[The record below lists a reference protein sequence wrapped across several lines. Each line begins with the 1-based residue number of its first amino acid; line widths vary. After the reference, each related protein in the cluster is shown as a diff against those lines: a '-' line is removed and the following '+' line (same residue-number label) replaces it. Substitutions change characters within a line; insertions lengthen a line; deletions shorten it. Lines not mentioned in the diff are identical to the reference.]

1 MIWAKDRGILAKIM
15 GLAVFFLCFG
25 LPTQAQRQQAINN
38 QRDIQLELGLAG
50 NIVTGHWN
58 PLRISMRDQPASTLI
73 IRMDVGNLREGERW
87 LEYRADLAAG
97 SGRFTFE
104 DDIFIPA
111 WRSLVWQVRSQE
123 TTATTGTTARTS
135 TIFMTGSLSPQNRQ
149 DEKLDL
155 VISSEAGRYP
165 ALLGAGTRVIEIEA
179 QDLPLRSAAYDG
191 VARLLIV
198 DSLAEPIS
206 GKALLAAAVA
216 GTQVGIRDNPNNAA
230 TLEPLQGIMPHAAQP
245 LGAGW
250 LLRLESANDWQQ
262 PLDKEAFYAQIQQLY
277 PLEFS
282 RPMAASVV
290 AIAIFIYGLLV
301 FIMLRWLGEL
311 GLLSA
316 WLLALLLTPLS
327 LLWLSNNRSN
337 RQQQHSIR
345 IEAGGL
351 AQQQLYSEIFNLKAS
366 SLHLPQA
373 YVPKVIEGE
382 ATWLWR
388 DNATLLENE
397 AGSYLSLRGR
407 PSLERADKTETD
419 IVETDTTDVATE
431 DISDSFTNLP
441 TNSRVL
447 REGNDIRLILSNP

>member
-1 MIWAKDRGILAKIM
+1 MYMIWAKDRGILAKIM
-15 GLAVFFLCFG
+15 GLTVFFLCFG
-25 LPTQAQRQQAINN
+25 LPTQAQRQQAVNN

-58 PLRISMRDQPASTLI
+58 PLRITMRDQPASTLI
-73 IRMDVGNLREGERW
+73 IRMDVGNLREGEQW

-123 TTATTGTTARTS
+123 RTTTGTS

-165 ALLGAGTRVIEIEA
+165 ALLGAGTRVIEVEA

-198 DSLAEPIS
+198 DSLTEPVS

-216 GTQVGIRDNPNNAA
+216 GAQVGIRENANNAA
-230 TLEPLQGIMPHAAQP
+230 TLEPLQGIMPRAAQP

-250 LLRLESANDWQQ
+250 LLRLQTANDWQQ

-351 AQQQLYSEIFNLKAS
+351 AQQQLYSEIFNLKAG
-366 SLHLPQA
+366 SLYLPQA

-388 DNATLLENE
+388 DNATLLEND

-407 PSLERADKTETD
+407 PSLERADKAKTDIGETD
-419 IVETDTTDVATE
+419 ATNIATE
-431 DISDSFTNLP
+431 DISASFTNLP
-441 TNSRVL
+441 ANSRVL